1 MLSYVFSVAPLSVL
15 VILTGLRSGFRPG
28 LVAADPVQP
37 WQLGF
42 QTPASPLREGIVA
55 FHDDLRRFL
64 TGIFFRVGYIF
75 VACLRTFGNGSNRP
89 IERLV
94 HATTLEVVWTI
105 IPALILRVIAIPS
118 FSLLYSVD
126 EVIEPLFTV
135 KVVGHQWYWSYEFL
149 DPEVVARLYNDSL
162 SSEGDDLLF
171 TAAGS
176 GSFDSYLLGEE
187 ERTAGAGLSSIRRL
201 TVDNHLFLPT
211 ERHIRARVT
220 SADVL
225 HSWAIPSLGI
235 KVDACPGRLN
245 QTSLFS
251 RREGL
256 YYGQCS
262 EICGVNH
269 GFRPIGIVSQSFFAG
284 LTPTALDVEPLLTA
298 LQALAQELCC
308 WYSRKEVAEWSKAPD
323 CNSVEVSL
331 RWFES
336 NLPYRRFP

>member
-1 MLSYVFSVAPLSVL
+1 MLSYALSGAPLSAFVAL
-15 VILTGLRSGFRPG
+15 VALRAGSRPDF
-28 LVAADPVQP
+28 VAADPVHP
-37 WQLGF
+37 WQFGF

-55 FHDDLRRFL
+55 FHDDLRVFII
-64 TGIFFRVGYIF
+64 GIFCF
-75 VACLRTFGNGSNRP
+75 VLYVFVVCLHRFGNGGHRP

-105 IPALILRVIAIPS
+105 IPARILRVIAIPS
-118 FSLLYSVD
+118 FSLLYSLD

-162 SSEGDDLLF
+162 VADGGEDLLF

-176 GSFDSYLLGEE
+176 GSFDSYRLGDAEL
-187 ERTAGAGLSSIRRL
+187 RAGEGLSSIRLL

-225 HSWAIPSLGI
+225 HSWAIPSLGV

-245 QTSLFS
+245 QTSLFL

-298 LQALAQELCC
+298 LQALAQE
-308 WYSRKEVAEWSKAPD
+308 
-323 CNSVEVSL
+323 
-331 RWFES
+331 
-336 NLPYRRFP
+336 

>member
-1 MLSYVFSVAPLSVL
+1 VLAYVFSTAPLSAVFTAL
-15 VILTGLRSGFRPG
+15 VIRAGFRPE
-28 LVAADPVQP
+28 VAYADVARP

-64 TGIFFRVGYIF
+64 TLILCFVGYRF
-75 VACLRTFGNGSNRP
+75 AVCLHRFGNGSHRP
-89 IERLV
+89 VDRLV

-105 IPALILRVIAIPS
+105 IPALILRVIAVPS
-118 FSLLYSVD
+118 FSLLYSID

-135 KVVGHQWYWSYEFL
+135 KVIGHQWYWTYEFL

-162 SSEGDDLLF
+162 SSEGGEDLLF

-176 GSFDSYLLGEE
+176 GAFDSYLLGEDE
-187 ERTAGAGLSSIRRL
+187 INAGAGLSSIRLL

-225 HSWAIPSLGI
+225 HSWAIPSLGV

-245 QTSLFS
+245 QTSLFL

-269 GFRPIGIVSQSFFAG
+269 GFRPIGIVSQSFFGG
-284 LTPTALDVEPLLTA
+284 LTPTALDVEPLLTT
-298 LQALAQELCC
+298 LQALAQE
-308 WYSRKEVAEWSKAPD
+308 
-323 CNSVEVSL
+323 
-331 RWFES
+331 
-336 NLPYRRFP
+336 

>member
-1 MLSYVFSVAPLSVL
+1 VLSSVFSVAPLSIFVTL
-15 VILTGLRSGFRPG
+15 VTLRVGVSSGF
-28 LVAADPVQP
+28 VAADPSHP

-42 QTPASPLREGIVA
+42 QTPASPLREGIVV

-64 TGIFFRVGYIF
+64 TRILCFVGYLF
-75 VACLRTFGNGSNRP
+75 VVCLYRFGNGSNRP
-89 IERLV
+89 VERLV

-105 IPALILRVIAIPS
+105 IPALILRLIAVPS
-118 FSLLYSVD
+118 FSLLYSID

-162 SSEGDDLLF
+162 IAEGGEDLLF

-176 GSFDSYLLGEE
+176 GSFDSYLLGDDELL
-187 ERTAGAGLSSIRRL
+187 AGEGLSSIRLL

-225 HSWAIPSLGI
+225 HSWAIPSLGV

-245 QTSLFS
+245 QTSLFL

-298 LQALAQELCC
+298 LQALAQE
-308 WYSRKEVAEWSKAPD
+308 
-323 CNSVEVSL
+323 
-331 RWFES
+331 
-336 NLPYRRFP
+336 

>member
-1 MLSYVFSVAPLSVL
+1 MLSYVLSAAPLS
-15 VILTGLRSGFRPG
+15 IFAIIAGLRSGSRPG
-28 LVAADPVQP
+28 IAAAANAAHP
-37 WQLGF
+37 WQFGF
-42 QTPASPLREGIVA
+42 QTPASPRREGIVA

-64 TGIFFRVGYIF
+64 TGIFFRVGYLFI
-75 VACLRTFGNGSNRP
+75 VCLRTFGNGSNRP
-89 IERLV
+89 VERLL

-105 IPALILRVIAIPS
+105 IPALILRVIAVPS

-135 KVVGHQWYWSYEFL
+135 KVVGHQWYWTYEFL
-149 DPEVVARLYNDSL
+149 DPEVIARLYNDSL
-162 SSEGDDLLF
+162 AAEGGEDLLF

-176 GSFDSYLLGEE
+176 GAFDSYLLGDD
-187 ERTAGAGLSSIRRL
+187 ERNAGEGLSAIRLL

-211 ERHIRARVT
+211 DRHIRARVT

-225 HSWAIPSLGI
+225 HSWAIPSLGV

-245 QTSLFS
+245 QTSLFI

-298 LQALAQELCC
+298 LQALAQELT
-308 WYSRKEVAEWSKAPD
+308 
-323 CNSVEVSL
+323 L
-331 RWFES
+331 
-336 NLPYRRFP
+336 